1 MTLMIFALAL
11 LWVVVL
17 GLIVAL
23 FALSRQIGMLHER
36 ISPLGALVN
45 ESGPKIGDVSPRFA
59 LASLNGGEVAI
70 GPRPGR
76 STLVFFLSPTCPI
89 CKKLLPVLR
98 SVREAERPWLDVV
111 LASDGEEDKQRRFIQ
126 TAGLTAFAYV
136 NSTELGLAYRVSR
149 LPFAVLL
156 GEDGTVLSKGLVN
169 SREHLESLITAHEM
183 GVVSVQDYLAA
194 SKASKTSSSKSRVA

>member
-23 FALSRQIGMLHER
+23 FALSRQIGVLYER

-45 ESGPKIGDVSPRFA
+45 DSGPKVGDVSPRFA
-59 LASLNGGEVAI
+59 LASLNGGDVVI

-76 STLVFFLSPTCPI
+76 STLIFFLSPTCPI

-156 GEDGTVLSKGLVN
+156 GEDGTVLSKGLIN
-169 SREHLESLITAHEM
+169 SREQLESLFNAKEM
-183 GVVSVQDYLAA
+183 GVASIQDFLDGTALAR
-194 SKASKTSSSKSRVA
+194 S

>member
-23 FALSRQIGMLHER
+23 FALSRQIGVLYER
-36 ISPLGALVN
+36 ITPLGALVN
-45 ESGPKIGDVSPRFA
+45 DSGPKIGDVSPRFA
-59 LASLNGGEVAI
+59 LENLNGGEVVI

-111 LASDGEEDKQRRFIQ
+111 LASDGEEDRQRRFIQ
-126 TAGLTAFAYV
+126 TAGLTGFPYV

-169 SREHLESLITAHEM
+169 SREQLESLFNAKEM
-183 GVVSVQDYLAA
+183 GVASIQDFLDGYAPA
-194 SKASKTSSSKSRVA
+194 RS

>member
-45 ESGPKIGDVSPRFA
+45 DSGPKIGDVSPRFA

-70 GPRPGR
+70 GPQPGR

-89 CKKLLPVLR
+89 CKKLLPALR

-126 TAGLTAFAYV
+126 TAGLTAFPYV

-169 SREHLESLITAHEM
+169 SREQLESLFNAKEM
-183 GVVSVQDYLAA
+183 GVASIQDFLDDAALAR
-194 SKASKTSSSKSRVA
+194 S

>member
-1 MTLMIFALAL
+1 MTVMIFALAL

-23 FALSRQIGMLHER
+23 FALSRQIGVLYER
-36 ISPLGALVN
+36 ITPLGALVN

-111 LASDGEEDKQRRFIQ
+111 LASDGEEDRQRRFIQ

-169 SREHLESLITAHEM
+169 SREQLESLFNAKEM
-183 GVVSVQDYLAA
+183 GVASIQDFLDGTALAR
-194 SKASKTSSSKSRVA
+194 S

>member
-11 LWVVVL
+11 LWVVML
-17 GLIVAL
+17 GLVVAL
-23 FALSRQIGMLHER
+23 FALSRQIGVLYER
-36 ISPLGALVN
+36 VSPLGALVN
-45 ESGPKIGDVSPRFA
+45 DSGPKIGDLSPRFA
-59 LASLNGGEVAI
+59 LESLNGGTVAI

-98 SVREAERPWLDVV
+98 SVRAAERPWLDVV
-111 LASDGEEDKQRRFIQ
+111 LASDGEEEKQRRFVQ
-126 TAGLTAFAYV
+126 TAGLAEFDYV

-169 SREHLESLITAHEM
+169 NREQLESLFNAKEM
-183 GVVSVQDYLAA
+183 GVTSIQDFLDGRAPA
-194 SKASKTSSSKSRVA
+194 HG

>member
-1 MTLMIFALAL
+1 MTVMIFALAL

-17 GLIVAL
+17 GLVVAL
-23 FALSRQIGMLHER
+23 FALSRQIGVLYER
-36 ISPLGALVN
+36 ITPLGALVN
-45 ESGPKIGDVSPRFA
+45 ESGPKIGDISPRFA

-111 LASDGEEDKQRRFIQ
+111 LASDGEEDRQRRFIQ

-169 SREHLESLITAHEM
+169 SREQLESLFNAKEM
-183 GVVSVQDYLAA
+183 GVSSIQDFLDGTALAR
-194 SKASKTSSSKSRVA
+194 S

>member
-1 MTLMIFALAL
+1 MTLIIFALAL

-23 FALSRQIGMLHER
+23 FALSRQIGVLYER

-45 ESGPKIGDVSPRFA
+45 DSGPKIGDVSPRFA
-59 LASLNGGEVAI
+59 LESLNGGEVTI

-111 LASDGEEDKQRRFIQ
+111 LASDGEEEKQRRFIQ
-126 TAGLTAFAYV
+126 TAGLISFAYV

-169 SREHLESLITAHEM
+169 SREQLESLFNAKEM
-183 GVVSVQDYLAA
+183 GVASIQDFLDGTALA
-194 SKASKTSSSKSRVA
+194 RG

>member
-1 MTLMIFALAL
+1 MIFALAL

-23 FALSRQIGMLHER
+23 FALSRQIGVLYER
-36 ISPLGALVN
+36 ITPLGALVN
-45 ESGPKIGDVSPRFA
+45 DSGPKIGDVSPRFA

-98 SVREAERPWLDVV
+98 SVREAERPWLDLV
-111 LASDGEEDKQRRFIQ
+111 LASDGEEEKQRRFIQ
-126 TAGLTAFAYV
+126 TAGLTVFPYV

-156 GEDGTVLSKGLVN
+156 GENGTVLSKGLVN
-169 SREHLESLITAHEM
+169 SREQLESLFNAKEM
-183 GVVSVQDYLAA
+183 GVASIQDFLDGTALA
-194 SKASKTSSSKSRVA
+194 RG